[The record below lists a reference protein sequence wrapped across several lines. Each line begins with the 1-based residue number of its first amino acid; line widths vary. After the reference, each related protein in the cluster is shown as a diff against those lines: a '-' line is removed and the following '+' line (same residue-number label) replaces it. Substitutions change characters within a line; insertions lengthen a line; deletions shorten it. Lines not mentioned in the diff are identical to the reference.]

1 MFNIF
6 FKTTIRNLW
15 KNKTYNLLNIFG
27 LAIGIA
33 CASLI
38 FLWVEDELTF
48 NHIFEK
54 RDNLYRVMENHKNDG
69 GKVSTSGTT
78 RAPVA
83 ASIKKEIPGIKNTV
97 RLSWEMNQLFVLSDK
112 SINENGMYV
121 DSTILS
127 MLNLKFVH
135 GDTAGALNQMNS
147 VVISETMSKKF
158 FGNIDPVGKFLQAN
172 SHDPFAVDGAF
183 IITGVFK
190 DLPKNSTYQ
199 FHWLSR
205 FEIFIDHR
213 GKLSE
218 SWADNSTETLVEL
231 EPSVNPVSV
240 NKKLEN
246 YLSTK
251 IKGSSIQCFLFSMND
266 WHLYNHFT
274 DGKQDGGNIK
284 YVKLFSLIAAMIL
297 LIACINFMNLATARS
312 EQRAKEVGV
321 RKVLGSNRNKLIRQF
336 IGESLIMSFLAVVMA
351 VCILYLVIPAY
362 NLLVQKDLSG
372 NIFQP
377 LYLGGL
383 IAIGLLSGLIAGSYP
398 AFYLSSFNP
407 IMVLKGLKIKT
418 GIGAILMRK
427 GLVIAQFTTSIVLI
441 ICTIIIY
448 QQIQYVKHRDLG
460 FKKDNL
466 VWTRI
471 QGKLKDHF
479 STIRD
484 ELINSG
490 VVQNAALSNS
500 EPLHVGVS
508 SDKYSWQGKAPNDQI
523 IINEND
529 VTADYVPTMQMKLIS
544 GRNFYST
551 PGVDKNSVIINESM
565 AKVMGAAGRT
575 GSVIHDGQWEE
586 FDWGKSVN
594 LTVVGIVKDFV
605 YNDMYKSGM
614 PLILRCF
621 VPFPTAMV
629 MSLKAGIDDRTAMTK
644 IENIIKA
651 NNPGFPFEYFF
662 VDDEFN
668 KMFAIETLIEK
679 LAGVFAV
686 LAIFIS
692 CLGLFGLA
700 AYTAQRRTKEIGIRK
715 VLGASTSGMARL
727 LSKDFLKLVII
738 SCVIAFPIALW
749 AMNNWLHEYEYRT
762 AIQWWVFPVAGLTA
776 LVIALVT
783 VSHQAVKA
791 ALSNPIKSLRT
802 E

>member
-15 KNKTYNLLNIFG
+15 KNKTYNFLNIFG

-54 RDNLYRVMENHKNDG
+54 RDNLYRVMENHNNDA
-69 GKVSTSGTT
+69 GKVSTSGVT

-97 RLSWEMNQLFVLSDK
+97 RFSWEMNQLFVLGDK
-112 SINENGMYV
+112 SINENGVYV

-127 MLNLKFVH
+127 MLNIRFIH
-135 GDTAGALNQMNS
+135 GDITGALNQMNS

-172 SHDPFAVDGAF
+172 SHYPFAVDGAF
-183 IITGVFK
+183 IVTGVFK

-199 FHWLSR
+199 VHWLSP
-205 FEIFIDHR
+205 FEIFSN
-213 GKLSE
+213 KNVATKT
-218 SWADNSTETLVEL
+218 WADNSYETLVEL
-231 EPSVNPVSV
+231 EPSVNPASV

-251 IKGSSIQCFLFSMND
+251 MKGSSIQCFLFSMND
-266 WHLYNHFT
+266 WHLYDHFT

-351 VCILYLVIPAY
+351 VSILYLVIPSY

-377 LYLGGL
+377 HYLGGL
-383 IAIGLLSGLIAGSYP
+383 IAIGLISGLIAGSYP
-398 AFYLSSFNP
+398 AFYLSSFHP
-407 IMVLKGLKIKT
+407 IIVLKGLKIKSS
-418 GIGAILMRK
+418 IGAILMRK

-441 ICTIIIY
+441 ICTTIIY
-448 QQIQYVKHRDLG
+448 QQVQYVKHRDLG

-466 VWTRI
+466 VWTRV

-484 ELINSG
+484 ELIKSG
-490 VVQNAALSNS
+490 VVKNAALAPDQ
-500 EPLHVGVS
+500 PLHVGMS
-508 SDKYSWQGKAPNDQI
+508 SEKYSWQGKASDNRTLID
-523 IINEND
+523 END
-529 VTADYVPTMQMKLIS
+529 VTTEYVPTMQMKLIS

-551 PGVDKNSVIINESM
+551 PRVDENSVIINESM
-565 AKVMGAAGRT
+565 AKVMGTAGRI

-614 PLILRCF
+614 PSILRCINLA
-621 VPFPTAMV
+621 PGAML
-629 MSLKAGIDDRTAMTK
+629 MSLTAGIDTRTALAK
-644 IENIIKA
+644 IENIIKV

-662 VDDEFN
+662 LDDEFN
-668 KMFAIETLIEK
+668 KMFSTETLIEK

-715 VLGASTSGMARL
+715 VLGASTPEMAGL

-738 SCVIAFPIALW
+738 SCVVAFPIALW
-749 AMNNWLHEYEYRT
+749 AMNNWLQEYQYRT
-762 AIQWWVFPVAGLTA
+762 TIQWWVFPCAGLTA
-776 LVIALVT
+776 LLIALVT
-783 VSHQAVKA
+783 VSYQAIKA
-791 ALSNPIKSLRT
+791 AIANPVKSLRT